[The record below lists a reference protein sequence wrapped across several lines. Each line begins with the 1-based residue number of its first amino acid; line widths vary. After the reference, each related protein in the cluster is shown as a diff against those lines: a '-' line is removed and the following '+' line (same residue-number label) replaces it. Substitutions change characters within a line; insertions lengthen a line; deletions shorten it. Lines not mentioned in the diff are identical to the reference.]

1 MKNSIK
7 RAQSERSLSAM
18 SNVRILREA
27 KKYFAMA
34 AAALALAAC
43 DKNNDDFTVDYLKD
57 TPLTIAS
64 AGVAELTTRAIT
76 EGQLVGAVDENV
88 SISVWVEGSADKY
101 NANNVE
107 WVHDGTNWHSN
118 STVLYEGENKQ
129 KICALSPYVENAS
142 AAGITITADGVTDY
156 LVASQTSITS
166 NPVNICMSHALAK
179 LVLNPTLG
187 TEVTGDN
194 IATVE
199 VQNMY
204 TQGTLNVKLNNWT
217 NCTGTTA
224 FTMTNNEVLVVP
236 MEGCESFPIVITM
249 ESGRVF
255 SANISLANVDNKLEG
270 GTQYTIKLQIGQ
282 DKVTLGDIT
291 AASWG
296 VPVDGGDLETE

>member
-1 MKNSIK
+1 MKTKI
-7 RAQSERSLSAM
+7 
-18 SNVRILREA
+18 
-27 KKYFAMA
+27 FAMA
-34 AAALALAAC
+34 IAALALAAC
-43 DKNNDDFTVDYLKD
+43 DKNNDDFTVDNLKD

-64 AGVAELTTRAIT
+64 AGVAELTTRAIIN
-76 EGQLVGAVDENV
+76 GQLEGRMEEPVTM
-88 SISVWVEGSADKY
+88 SVWVEGSAEKY

-107 WVHDGTNWHSN
+107 WVHDGGNDWYSN

-129 KICALSPYVENAS
+129 KICALSPYVDGAS
-142 AAGITITADGVTDY
+142 AEGVTITADGVTDY
-156 LVASQTSITS
+156 LVASQTLITS
-166 NPVNICMSHALAK
+166 NPVNICMSHALVK

-204 TQGTLNVKLNNWT
+204 TQGTLNVEENNWT

-249 ESGRVF
+249 ESGRAF

-270 GTQYTIKLQIGQ
+270 GTQYTIKLQIGH
-282 DKVTLGDIT
+282 DTVTIGDIS

-296 VPVDGGDLETE
+296 TPVEGGDLETE

>member
-1 MKNSIK
+1 MKTNITNTLGKASFIF
-7 RAQSERSLSAM
+7 ALS
-18 SNVRILREA
+18 SFLFIS
-27 KKYFAMA
+27 
-34 AAALALAAC
+34 C
-43 DKNNDDFTVDYLKD
+43 DQQEVESFDSQKD

-64 AGVAELTTRAIT
+64 AGVAELTTRVIT
-76 EGQLVGAVDENV
+76 EGHLIGRMEEPVA
-88 SISVWVEGSADKY
+88 ISVWVEGSADKY

-107 WVHDGTNWHSN
+107 WVHDGTDWYSN

-129 KICALSPYVENAS
+129 KICALSPYVDGAS
-142 AAGITITADGVTDY
+142 AEGVTITADGVTDY
-156 LVASQTSITS
+156 LVASQTLITS
-166 NPVNICMSHALAK
+166 NPVNINMSHALAK

-204 TQGTLNVKLNNWT
+204 TQGTLNVEVNNWT
-217 NCTGTTA
+217 NCTGTTV

-236 MEGCESFPIVITM
+236 MEECQSFPIVITM

-270 GTQYTIKLQIGQ
+270 GTQYTIKLQIGH
-282 DKVTLGDIT
+282 DTVTIGDIS

-296 VPVDGGDLETE
+296 TPISGGNLETE

>member
-1 MKNSIK
+1 M
-7 RAQSERSLSAM
+7 
-18 SNVRILREA
+18 

-34 AAALALAAC
+34 IAALALAAC
-43 DKNNDDFTVDYLKD
+43 DKNNDDLGIDNTKD
-57 TPLTIAS
+57 TPITIAS

-76 EGQLVGAVDENV
+76 EGQLVGSVDVNV

-107 WVHDGTNWHSN
+107 WIHDGTNWYSN

-142 AAGITITADGVTDY
+142 AEGVTITADGVTDY

-187 TEVTGDN
+187 TEVAGDN

-204 TQGTLNVKLNNWT
+204 TQGTLNVEENNWT

-249 ESGRVF
+249 SRGRVF

-282 DKVTLGDIT
+282 DKVTIGDIS

-296 VPVDGGDLETE
+296 TPVDGGDLETE

>member
-1 MKNSIK
+1 MKTNIK
-7 RAQSERSLSAM
+7 NTLGKASFIFALS
-18 SNVRILREA
+18 SFLFIS
-27 KKYFAMA
+27 
-34 AAALALAAC
+34 C
-43 DKNNDDFTVDYLKD
+43 DQQEVESFDSQKD

-76 EGQLVGAVDENV
+76 EDDKLIGSKDEP
-88 SISVWVEGSADKY
+88 IAMSVWVEGTGDKY
-101 NANNVE
+101 NANNAK
-107 WVHDGTNWHSN
+107 WVHDGGNWYTN

-142 AAGITITADGVTDY
+142 ADGVTITADGTTDY
-156 LVASQTSITS
+156 LVASQTLITS
-166 NPVNICMSHALAK
+166 NPVNIVMSHALAK

-204 TQGTLNVKLNNWT
+204 TQGTLNVEVNNWT

-236 MEGCESFPIVITM
+236 IEGCDSFPIVITM
-249 ESGRVF
+249 ESGRAF

-270 GTQYTIKLQIGQ
+270 GTQYTITLQVGH
-282 DKVTLGDIT
+282 DTVTIGDIS

-296 VPVDGGDLETE
+296 TPVNGGDLETE